1 MARIRTFIAVDLA
14 AGVKDRVI
22 GLQEELGP
30 DRGRGEMDPPAKPAP
45 DAAFLGDVGEL
56 DVVKICRVVQARSRK
71 HAPFTVD
78 AAGLGAFPNGRRP
91 KILLGRASPRRA
103 RAAALHADLEEGLL
117 DLGCY
122 RREDREYTP
131 HLTLGR
137 LSHEDRAA
145 DWAPVLAKY
154 EEWPGGPSAVDEVL
168 VMSSEMPATARNTPS
183 WAGLRSAANPTSLWR
198 SGRRPDRQTTP
209 LSWLGCTNRRPPSR
223 RPRPHSGGI
232 CISLRRP
239 SRGSPISFLAG
250 SYHSSRE
257 CGLLEFGSK
266 TTYFGRP
273 S

>member
-22 GLQEELGP
+22 GLQEELG
-30 DRGRGEMDPPAKPAP
+30 RT
-45 DAAFLGDVGEL
+45 AAGVKWVPRQNLHLTLLFLGDVGEL

-91 KILLGRASPRRA
+91 KILWVGLTNGVPELR
-103 RAAALHADLEEGLL
+103 ALHADLEEGLL

-122 RREDREYTP
+122 RREEREYTP

-168 VMSSEMPATARNTPS
+168 VMSSEMRRDGPEYAVM
-183 WAGLRSAANPTSLWR
+183 
-198 SGRRPDRQTTP
+198 GRAP
-209 LSWLGCTNRRPPSR
+209 L
-223 RPRPHSGGI
+223 GG
-232 CISLRRP
+232 
-239 SRGSPISFLAG
+239 
-250 SYHSSRE
+250 
-257 CGLLEFGSK
+257 
-266 TTYFGRP
+266 
-273 S
+273 